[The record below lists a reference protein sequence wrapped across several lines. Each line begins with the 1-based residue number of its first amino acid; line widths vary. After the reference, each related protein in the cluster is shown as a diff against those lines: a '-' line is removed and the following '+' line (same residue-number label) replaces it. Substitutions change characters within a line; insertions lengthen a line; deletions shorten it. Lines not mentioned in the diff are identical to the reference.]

1 MKEGADWLKH
11 DTDMRN
17 DPKIKALRRKFR
29 HEGYSIWNMLLE
41 VLARAEEFE
50 VKMNTLQIELLA
62 GDFDCEPGLLYNIIE
77 YAIHIELLSKDVTD
91 NIFSTGLKKRLTGM
105 VEKRTRLKT
114 SYELKKMEKQN
125 SAAENRVKLPILPQ
139 KIELEENS
147 AAENTQSRVE
157 ESRVEYKEEYIYT
170 EEEKVEV
177 ELAKEILIYFGF
189 TETANY
195 DKLRI
200 VGDFIFLQKNSGRL
214 EYFTTQY
221 RNYKLYK
228 ELSKEIKHNFTSYFG
243 DQKERFANGKW
254 DEANWEKKIIEFK
267 PKLTI
272 AHGTVNKTTNNTG
285 RRTNQRG
292 TPFFSNPGKT
302 GT

>member
-50 VKMNTLQIELLA
+50 VKMNTLQMELLA

-77 YAIHIELLSKDVTD
+77 YAIHIELLSKDMAD

-105 VEKRTRLKT
+105 VEKRIKLKT
-114 SYELKKMEKQN
+114 SYEAKKTGNKN
-125 SAAENRVKLPILPQ
+125 SAAETIVELPILPQ
-139 KIELEENS
+139 KTELEENS
-147 AAENTQSRVE
+147 AAETIQSRVE
-157 ESRVEYKEEYIYT
+157 ESRVEYKENNIYT
-170 EEEKVEV
+170 GDD
-177 ELAKEILIYFGF
+177 ELFEFCKEILIYFGF

-195 DKLRI
+195 DKLRTI
-200 VGDFIFLQKNSGRL
+200 GDFVFIQKNSGRL

-254 DEANWEKKIIEFK
+254 DEANWEKKIIEYK

-272 AHGTVNKTTNNTG
+272 AHGTVNKTTNNPG
-285 RRTNQRG
+285 RRTNERG
-292 TPFFSNPGKT
+292 TPFISNPRKT
-302 GT
+302 GS